1 MRHSRPM
8 RTTRWL
14 VAVPAALSLL
24 VTGCSGKTSSGGIQ
38 VKVVLQPGLAS
49 TCVRVEVTP
58 AGEGTRVESGPIQL
72 AGKSSPLVVGVSP
85 SGQAE
90 PVTVQAIGYSDADCN
105 QRTVPAEVSDTAS
118 GRFANPVTVL
128 TVTLGPPSTDGGMDA
143 GTDGGTDAGTDAGT
157 DGGTDGGSDGGVDMD
172 NDGFSPPED
181 CDDTNPNI
189 KPGVMES
196 CVDEVDNNCDNKTD
210 CEDTTTCGGQ
220 MCAVGGGAVCV
231 GIGCT
236 ETNCG
241 DSADNDRDGMA
252 DCGDSDC
259 AAQACGV
266 GGTCMDGGC
275 VAPNEA
281 GLCGDG
287 LDNDNDT
294 LVDCLDPDCPMGASC
309 SDMNA
314 CTMSDVCG
322 TDGGCVPGA
331 GVTCNMPPNTQCYGA
346 MGLCQPGS
354 GTCDYTPN
362 VDAGCDDGL
371 GCTISDRCGAT
382 GTCTGTMKACDMPP
396 GACFVAMG
404 TCQEPAGNCTY
415 DPRPAGTGTCSDG
428 NNCTINDSC
437 AGDGGCAGTPVTCT
451 PPDQCRTNSGCDADG
466 GCVFAVAVGQACDA
480 GMATAGSC
488 SDAGACVFAPTNVF
502 PFTPSNFNEMQLP
515 ATSGA
520 LTFNCGTTTINTG
533 NMTTAVSWTNNCAGN
548 PASPPTT
555 EVTIGS
561 QVAVLLFAD
570 SLTISGTLRAV
581 GSRPLIIAVRNNAT
595 ISGTL
600 DVGSTPT
607 SAGAGSGVAC
617 ANAAGNNGS
626 SGTSNGRSIGGGGG
640 GGAFGSTGNQGG
652 QGFGGTNGGGG
663 GTVIGGPT
671 LIPLRGGCP
680 GGDGGRASGADGQA
694 GPGGGAVQLT
704 VGGTLQVTATG
715 RVSAR
720 GSGGTGGVSNNGDGN
735 GGGGGGSGGGI
746 LLEGANVAVDAMGA
760 VTANGGGGGQGGGIN
775 SSGNDGANGSVTSGN
790 IAGGGASGSSCG
802 GIGGDG
808 AAGTSSVTGATAGD
822 VETCSNN
829 GGCGGGGGGG
839 VGRIVLKASTA
850 CTIAGVVSPP
860 ARGNGSTNGCP
871 AP

>member
-1 MRHSRPM
+1 M
-8 RTTRWL
+8 RTNRWL
-14 VAVPAALSLL
+14 VAVPAAFSL
-24 VTGCSGKTSSGGIQ
+24 VAAGCSGKTSSGGIQ
-38 VKVVLQPGLAS
+38 VRVNLQPGLVS

-58 AGEGTRVESGPIQL
+58 AGGGTPAESGPIQL

-118 GRFANPVTVL
+118 GRFADPVTVL
-128 TVTLGPPSTDGGMDA
+128 TVTLAPASTDGGMDA
-143 GTDGGTDAGTDAGT
+143 GT
-157 DGGTDGGSDGGVDMD
+157 DGGVDMD

-189 KPGVMES
+189 KPGVMEL
-196 CVDEVDNNCDNKTD
+196 CVDDVDNNCDNKTD
-210 CEDTTTCGGQ
+210 CEDTTTCGAQ

-231 GIGCT
+231 AIACT

-241 DSADNDRDGMA
+241 DGADNDRDLLTDCADLM
-252 DCGDSDC
+252 DCGGK
-259 AAQACGV
+259 ACGT
-266 GGTCMDGGC
+266 GGTCTSGAC
-275 VAPNEA
+275 AAPTET

-294 LVDCLDPDCPMGASC
+294 LVDCLDPDCPMGTSC

-322 TDGGCVPGA
+322 SDGGCVPGA
-331 GVTCNMPPNTQCYGA
+331 DVTCNMPPNTQCYEA
-346 MGLCQPGS
+346 MGLCRPGT
-354 GTCDYTPN
+354 GMCDYTPN

-371 GCTISDRCGAT
+371 GCTVTDRCGPT
-382 GTCTGTMKACDMPP
+382 GVCAGTMKACDMPP
-396 GACFVAMG
+396 GVCFVATG
-404 TCQEPAGNCTY
+404 TCQEPAGTCSY
-415 DPRPAGTGTCSDG
+415 EPLPAGMGSCSDG
-428 NNCTINDSC
+428 DNCTINDRC

-451 PPDQCRTNSGCDADG
+451 PPDQCLTKSGCDADG
-466 GCVFAVAVGQACDA
+466 GCVFVVAAGQACDA
-480 GMATAGSC
+480 GPGAAGSC
-488 SDAGACVFAPTNVF
+488 SDAGTCVVAPSNVF
-502 PFTPSNFNEMQLP
+502 PFAPSNFTEAQLP

-520 LTFNCGTTTINTG
+520 LTFDCGTTTIDTG
-533 NMTTAVSWTNNCAGN
+533 SMTTAVSWMNNCAGN
-548 PASPPTT
+548 PASPPYA
-555 EVTIGS
+555 EVAVGS

-581 GSRPLIIAVRNNAT
+581 GSRPLIIAVRNDAT

-617 ANAAGNNGS
+617 ANAAGTNGNA
-626 SGTSNGRSIGGGGG
+626 GTSGGRSIGGGGG
-640 GGAFGSTGNQGG
+640 GGAFGSAGNQGG
-652 QGFGGTNGGGG
+652 QGFGGTNGGSGG
-663 GTVIGGPT
+663 SEIGGPT

-680 GGDGGRASGADGQA
+680 GGNGGRSSGADGRG

-715 RVSAR
+715 LVSAR
-720 GSGGTGGVSNNGDGN
+720 GGGGTGGVSSGGSGI

-746 LLEGANVAVDAMGA
+746 LLEGASVRVDAMGA
-760 VTANGGGGGQGGGIN
+760 VTANGGGGGQGGGI
-775 SSGNDGANGSVTSGN
+775 DTTGANGANGRVNSGN
-790 IAGGGASGSSCG
+790 VAPGGADTNSCG
-802 GIGGDG
+802 GFGGSG
-808 AAGTSSVTGATAGD
+808 AAGTALLTGATAGLG
-822 VETCSNN
+822 ETCQNN
-829 GGCGGGGGGG
+829 GGSGGGGGGG
-839 VGRIVLKASTA
+839 VGRILLKASTT
-850 CTIAGVVSPP
+850 CTIDGVVSPP
-860 ARGNGSTNGCP
+860 AKGNGPTNGCP